1 MLHKKK
7 IGIIDYDQGNI
18 QSVINSLD
26 KINVDYALCKT
37 ISDLNNCTHII
48 LPGVGS
54 FPKVLSSLRSLNFI
68 DALNFQVLKQGK
80 FFLGICVGF
89 QILFDYGLEQKKTE
103 GLGWINGVCEKFNI
117 KNNKIIIPHIG
128 WNSVHDINKNP
139 IFKNISDETDPLFYF
154 IHSYKISNT
163 DDQNVNISYTF
174 YHEKFISS
182 INKNNI
188 YGVQFH
194 PEKSQANGLLLLKNF
209 VNLNA

>member
-54 FPKVLSSLRSLNFI
+54 FPKVLSSLNFI
-68 DALNFQVLKQGK
+68 EALNFQVLKQGK

-89 QILFDYGLEQKKTE
+89 QILFDYGLEHKKTE

-117 KNNKIIIPHIG
+117 KNNKIILPHIG
-128 WNSVHDINKNP
+128 WNSVHDINKNS

-182 INKNNI
+182 INKKI
-188 YGVQFH
+188 
-194 PEKSQANGLLLLKNF
+194 
-209 VNLNA
+209 